1 MRQGT
6 DAIHD
11 SRTMAL
17 VGAVMFTSGGILTLV
32 SMRLPHPSGLASDTP
47 LVTSSLAITAGI
59 LLALV
64 GRRMPVWAFHLVL
77 QFGNVLIAVSI
88 YAGGAFEATR
98 IFALLYL
105 WGALYASYFFSR
117 RLMLVYVGSGAA
129 SWATAAVLRNDSLE
143 WVAEWFVMVGSFLI
157 AGILVNWMT
166 GRMNALART
175 DPLTSLANR
184 RTLEQELVRDLAR
197 ADRDGRPMSVLLV
210 DIDNLK
216 SVNDAHGHDA
226 GDALLRD
233 AGTAWSTRLRSGDL
247 LARYGGDEFAALL
260 PDCSLHDAT
269 LVAERLRGSASDG
282 PSCSVGIAL
291 WDGRESGNELLTRA
305 DRALYE
311 AKRRGRNRVV
321 AAPLAPLLAVPIAPH
336 PAPGM

>member
-1 MRQGT
+1 MRQGA

-32 SMRLPHPSGLASDTP
+32 SMRMPHPSGLASDTP
-47 LVTSSLAITAGI
+47 LVTSTLAITAGV

-64 GRRMPVWAFHLVL
+64 GRRMPVWAFQVLL

-98 IFALLYL
+98 IFTLLYL

-117 RLMLVYVGSGAA
+117 RLMLVYMGSGAV
-129 SWATAAVLRNDSLE
+129 SWATAAALRNDSLE

-166 GRMNALART
+166 RRMNALARM

-226 GDALLRD
+226 GDAILRD
-233 AGTAWSTRLRSGDL
+233 AGSAWSSRLRSGDL

-269 LVAERLRGSASDG
+269 LVAERLRSSASDG

-311 AKRRGRNRVV
+311 AKRRGRNRVM
-321 AAPLAPLLAVPIAPH
+321 AAPLAPLLAGPAVPH